1 MYYNRINQ
9 HEKTMGKQTCV
20 PYQFYLL
27 SGDAGEY
34 YMIKIRMKKPIPF
47 RIDKD
52 QLDKVDDLKIRLNK
66 NRSEAL
72 RYIISEFFVKPTIT
86 RDLIEEIERLKIH
99 NRELQYQIQ
108 EMSERLIKQ
117 NKEMMTVLLM
127 LCSQNDNLIKEVMDK
142 FPHLVR
148 IRKKK

>member
-1 MYYNRINQ
+1 M
-9 HEKTMGKQTCV
+9 KTT
-20 PYQFYLL
+20 
-27 SGDAGEY
+27 
-34 YMIKIRMKKPIPF
+34 IPF
-47 RIDKD
+47 RIENAE
-52 QLDKVDDLKIRLNK
+52 LARLDDLKTRLNK

-108 EMSERLIKQ
+108 EMSQRLIKQ

-127 LCSQNDNLIKEVMDK
+127 LCSQNDNLMNDVMDK

-148 IRKKK
+148 IRKKNDSL